1 MPSTFFDLVNDP
13 IDKSSH
19 LHYPV
24 FELQEFDG
32 ILDMPLF
39 TGDRTNGPL
48 KEINDCFLDFDLV
61 FKCPNIIIRIHVL
74 LDLGFEYLQLKWLGL
89 VLGSGAP
96 AKVVVPLSKFQ
107 SFHLGLQ
114 GNQLPRFVHGEPQ
127 PLAVKTGYLDGFV
140 LKILQ
145 IDLKVFFKF
154 FLQVFD
160 IHSLA
165 TWVCKTQLYH
175 KTTSCATLVGDVVG
189 EIDVVELEILV
200 VEDG

>member
-1 MPSTFFDLVNDP
+1 
-13 IDKSSH
+13 
-19 LHYPV
+19 
-24 FELQEFDG
+24 
-32 ILDMPLF
+32 
-39 TGDRTNGPL
+39 
-48 KEINDCFLDFDLV
+48 
-61 FKCPNIIIRIHVL
+61 
-74 LDLGFEYLQLKWLGL
+74 
-89 VLGSGAP
+89 
-96 AKVVVPLSKFQ
+96 
-107 SFHLGLQ
+107 
-114 GNQLPRFVHGEPQ
+114 
-127 PLAVKTGYLDGFV
+127 

-175 KTTSCATLVGDVVG
+175 KTTSCATLVGDVVW